1 MRLNNARKAPGFD
14 CVHLSAVDKV
24 VNVLLRYITHIGQS
38 ATFNTNLA
46 GRNTR

>member
-1 MRLNNARKAPGFD
+1 MLGRRPGRFES
-14 CVHLSAVDKV
+14 VHLSAVDKV
-24 VNVLLRYITHIGQS
+24 VNVLLRYSTHIGQS

>member
-1 MRLNNARKAPGFD
+1 MLGRRPGRFD

-24 VNVLLRYITHIGQS
+24 VNVLLRYMTHIDQS